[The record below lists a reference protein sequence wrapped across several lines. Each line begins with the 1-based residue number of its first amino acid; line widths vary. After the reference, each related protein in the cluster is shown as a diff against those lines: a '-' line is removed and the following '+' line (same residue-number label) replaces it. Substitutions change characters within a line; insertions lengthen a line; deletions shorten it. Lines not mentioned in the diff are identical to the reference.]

1 MKKLLLF
8 VAVSFLVSTSAK
20 AVNISVIVFSYSVG
34 WFGSQSS
41 NGISSGYTFSNY
53 GVKNGYFKNTN
64 DQGAIS
70 NNIYATCVFEMSDG
84 STIEIAGEIYARE
97 TNGNTVRGV
106 FWRPL
111 STSGTVSVGGYSLSS
126 ASGGVCVQFIGQS
139 ISAPGAQGSISIS
152 GNSGNLSIQDLVDY
166 AASYPNVVT
175 NTTPTSFSNSSV
187 TWGGYLPSAASAF
200 TFSSA
205 GIAYS
210 PQTYTNGV
218 ANPVTVDPSSTSQV
232 KTVMVST
239 SSTTS
244 ANIQYNFSGT
254 TSGLTGN
261 TKYYYR
267 AYVVEGGQTYQGPQE
282 SFTTCA
288 DAPVGTGATICSGST
303 ASISATGA
311 GTLSWYAA
319 ASGGTALG
327 TGTSYTS
334 AALTNSTSSNSTV
347 TYYVEAS
354 GSSCASTRTA
364 VAVTVKPVTSS
375 VEVCHSAATCAVG
388 SSITLSANGV
398 QSGSG
403 SYAWYSNTVDSNQG
417 GTAVGNTTSSQ
428 NIPLNTVAGIYY
440 YYYTLNDGCGTYT
453 SPTRQVVVYNNLW
466 DGSSSTSWTDG
477 ANWST
482 GSAPSTTISNILVI
496 PSASVST
503 FPTIADITISSGG
516 AIVLMADANFTLTG
530 TMTNNGKFIV
540 NSGATFVYS
549 GTTPFASGTTGEFVF
564 KQDVTGK
571 SALFSGTYQP
581 VGRYWYMGV
590 PFSQARSVF
599 GTAPSAVEANGPY
612 SSKVWGWNEAGGAVW
627 SEITSQSATL
637 NPTEGYLVRTGGSC
651 KNLQFTTTS
660 APYTAD
666 ISKSVTRTTGGNS
679 LDGYNLISNPFPA
692 YIDAVAMK
700 NASVNIGNTVWYR
713 TYNSTNNQMVFD
725 HLQANAP
732 SSSIVNSNNG
742 HSTTQLQKIPPYQAF
757 WVRVQGSPG
766 SSGTVNINRTMLS
779 HEPNGMNLKTTSEFK
794 AFVRMNLA
802 QGVKTDQFVVYLED
816 EFTNG
821 YDGYDGEKM
830 FVAGMPQVYTKTG
843 SYKLAIQSVKADKSK
858 TTIPVSVE
866 IPTPTM
872 YTFAFIDHHVQSGKV
887 FLEDKKYGIYVDL
900 DIDTAYTF
908 FSTSGTLHDR
918 FALHFMRKVI
928 GAADPTI
935 VDDWAH
941 AELGQDE
948 DLAIKSLANE
958 AVLVSRPVEH
968 EGTAVVTVF
977 DLSGKQVYSS
987 QMESTTQQFDLHVLH
1002 GIYLIQVVSNGQ
1014 LFSQKVLLN

>member
-1 MKKLLLF
+1 MRKILFVFIAVFSLVSKSKAANIPILLF
-8 VAVSFLVSTSAK
+8 SYNTGWVGS
-20 AVNISVIVFSYSVG
+20 ISN
-34 WFGSQSS
+34 S
-41 NGISSGYTFSNY
+41 NGLN
-53 GVKNGYFKNTN
+53 NGYLMSYYGIKNIYFTNTN
-64 DQGAIS
+64 DVSTVS
-70 NNIYATCVFEMSDG
+70 NNIWATCVFE
-84 STIEIAGEIYARE
+84 Y
-97 TNGNTVRGV
+97 TNGTEQSIDGFIYSRTTTGSNIDGIMWT
-106 FWRPL
+106 PK
-111 STSGTVSVGGYSLSS
+111 STYY
-126 ASGGVCVQFIGQS
+126 SGGVTTSIGSGTTVNLSATSAVCVQYFGRTVGVTGNS
-139 ISAPGAQGSISIS
+139 QGNYVVS
-152 GNSGNLSIQDLVDY
+152 GNSGNITMAELQAYSN
-166 AASYPNVVT
+166 SYPNV
-175 NTTPTSFSNSSV
+175 TTTMASNPTASTI
-187 TWGGYLPSAASAF
+187 TWGGSKLATTGTF
-200 TFSSA
+200 TVSEAGVYFATVPEVNIGSGNNQTMSYTNSSA
-205 GIAYS
+205 
-210 PQTYTNGV
+210 
-218 ANPVTVDPSSTSQV
+218 QV
-232 KTVMVST
+232 
-239 SSTTS
+239 
-244 ANIQYNFSGT
+244 NFSAT
-254 TSGLTGN
+254 KTGLSGN
-261 TKYYYR
+261 TLYYYR
-267 AYVVEGGQTYQGPQE
+267 AYVKVGTTSPLYYQGPLE

-327 TGTSYTS
+327 TGTSYTT
-334 AALTNSTSSNSTV
+334 AALTNSTLSNSTV

-364 VAVTVKPVTSS
+364 VTVTVKPVTSS

-428 NIPLNTVAGIYY
+428 NIPSNTVAGIYY

-453 SPTRQVVVYNNLW
+453 SPTRQVVVYDNLW

-651 KNLQFTTTS
+651 KNLQFSTTS
-660 APYTAD
+660 APYTAA
-666 ISKSVTRTTGGNS
+666 ISKNVTRSSGSNS

-713 TYNSTNNQMVFD
+713 TFNSSNNQMVFD

-732 SSSIVNSNNG
+732 SSSIINSNNG
-742 HSTTQLQKIPPYQAF
+742 HTTTQLQKIPPYQAF

-766 SSGTVNINRTMLS
+766 SSGTVNINRNMLS

-872 YTFAFIDHHVQSGKV
+872 YTFDFIDHHVQSGKV

-935 VDDWAH
+935 VDDWAN

-987 QMESTTQQFDLHVLH
+987 QMESTTQQFELQGLH
-1002 GIYLIQVVSNGQ
+1002 GIFLIQVVSNGQ

>member
-1 MKKLLLF
+1 MRILF
-8 VAVSFLVSTSAK
+8 SLALCIFIGSSLYGQTISQIMFTYNVGYFGNSGSSSSVNLEAVESFSTYN
-20 AVNISVIVFSYSVG
+20 VR
-34 WFGSQSS
+34 
-41 NGISSGYTFSNY
+41 
-53 GVKNGYFKNTN
+53 NGYFKDVSDGGGSNNLLATAVFELNNGDSIQVFGKIYSKHKNGGQFSGMFWKPLEGRSRSINGYTVSNAAGGGATSYGICVQLYNKTISVSQTGNSLPSIGGDSSPISITDLN
-64 DQGAIS
+64 DYVATYPNVTTQGAS
-70 NNIYATCVFEMSDG
+70 NINNSSVLWGG
-84 STIEIAGEIYARE
+84 SKLA
-97 TNGNTVRGV
+97 N
-106 FWRPL
+106 
-111 STSGTVSVGGYSLSS
+111 STSFSVTEAGVYFSTNSYVSVGTGTDK
-126 ASGGVCVQFIGQS
+126 Q
-139 ISAPGAQGSISIS
+139 
-152 GNSGNLSIQDLVDY
+152 
-166 AASYPNVVT
+166 T
-175 NTTPTSFSNSSV
+175 M
-187 TWGGYLPSAASAF
+187 
-200 TFSSA
+200 
-205 GIAYS
+205 
-210 PQTYTNGV
+210 TYTN
-218 ANPVTVDPSSTSQV
+218 STSQV
-232 KTVMVST
+232 DFSNTKTGL
-239 SSTTS
+239 S
-244 ANIQYNFSGT
+244 ANT
-254 TSGLTGN
+254 T
-261 TKYYYR
+261 YYYR
-267 AYVVEGGQTYQGPQE
+267 AYVLVGSTYYQGPLKE
-282 SFTTCA
+282 FTTCA

-987 QMESTTQQFDLHVLH
+987 QMESTKQQFDLHVLH